1 MHVSTL
7 SHHLSKLLTETL
19 HLVKTNESV
28 LTPFA
33 KVKEDIILCF
43 HLTYIFLPFPFF
55 VGWLRGGKY
64 CKNYSDVINCSVL
77 TENRIGNGI
86 LLSELLNEWGK
97 KKHRRMDI
105 LLLFISTEVS
115 EGRLPSVEGSSLTDP
130 ITALGTGEGE
140 GAAVKSDSE

>member
-1 MHVSTL
+1 M
-7 SHHLSKLLTETL
+7 

-86 LLSELLNEWGK
+86 LLSELLNEGGGP
-97 KKHRRMDI
+97 HRRMDF
-105 LLLFISTEVS
+105 LLVFISTEVS

-140 GAAVKSDSE
+140 EAVVKSASE

>member
-64 CKNYSDVINCSVL
+64 CKNYNDVINCSVL

>member
-1 MHVSTL
+1 M
-7 SHHLSKLLTETL
+7 
-19 HLVKTNESV
+19 
-28 LTPFA
+28 
-33 KVKEDIILCF
+33 
-43 HLTYIFLPFPFF
+43 
-55 VGWLRGGKY
+55 
-64 CKNYSDVINCSVL
+64 
-77 TENRIGNGI
+77 
-86 LLSELLNEWGK
+86 GK